1 MNNKEQIEKQI
12 AELEQSHAEQ
22 IQKLRDELNRSE
34 SNQWKPEN
42 REGFFYISA
51 KGEINHD
58 NYLDEY
64 NWHIKLIKNGNCFRT
79 EEEAKNSLKYHVMNS
94 EYDYWHAGFGIP
106 KPKFEPKGLKYWDY
120 SLKKWNRTST
130 KVKNWHSNDTYC
142 WKREEQ

>member
-34 SNQWKPEN
+34 SSQWVPSK
-42 REGFFYISA
+42 GKCFWYIDRNGRVMKKIFDNASRVDNWL
-51 KGEINHD
+51 IN
-58 NYLDEY
+58 
-64 NWHIKLIKNGNCFRT
+64 IGNCFRT

-94 EYDYWHAGFGIP
+94 EYDYWHAGFGKP
-106 KPKFEPKGLKYWDY
+106 KPKFQPKGLEIFDRRIGGWKSTNLQVDEWY
-120 SLKKWNRTST
+120 SDFYR
-130 KVKNWHSNDTYC
+130 